1 MLWVFSDSAL
11 LTVPRHLIC
20 VIQTFTSNPVSLQRE
35 WRVQASLLSQ
45 SSENKT
51 QGSIARE

>member
-1 MLWVFSDSAL
+1 MLCVLSDSAL
-11 LTVPRHLIC
+11 LTIPRYLTC

-45 SSENKT
+45 GSENQT
-51 QGSIARE
+51 QGSRARE

>member
-1 MLWVFSDSAL
+1 MLWVLADSAL
-11 LTVPRHLIC
+11 LTIPRYLIC

-35 WRVQASLLSQ
+35 WRVQASFQ
-45 SSENKT
+45 SSENQT